1 MNKGEEMKRAVLY
14 LRVSKN
20 EQTIENQRI
29 ELERVAAAKGWKVIA
44 TFKDEGISGAFG
56 REVRAQYDLML
67 KQGVQAK
74 FDVVLAWDV
83 SRLSRSLVDL
93 VTTLDE
99 LHACGIDLYLHQQAL
114 DTTTPAGKAMF
125 QMCGVFAEF
134 ERGILSERVKAGINR
149 ARAEGKRLG
158 RPMKVTNI
166 KKMLADRTDGKSI
179 RQIAIEHGLSIGKV
193 HGTLHLLEEKN
204 SYKLANGEE
213 KLGL

>member
-1 MNKGEEMKRAVLY
+1 MKRAVLY

-44 TFKDEGISGAFG
+44 TFKDEGVSGAFG
-56 REVRAQYDLML
+56 REVRVQYDSML

-99 LHACGIDLYLHQQAL
+99 LHACGIDLYLHQQAI

-134 ERGILSERVKAGINR
+134 ERGILSERVKAGLNR
-149 ARAEGKRLG
+149 ARAEGKKLG
-158 RPMKVTNI
+158 RPMKVANI
-166 KKMLADRTDGKSI
+166 KRILEDRVHGKSI
-179 RQIAIEHGLSIGKV
+179 RQIAIEQSLSVGKV
-193 HGTLHLLEEKN
+193 HGALK
-204 SYKLANGEE
+204 SVKANNVW
-213 KLGL
+213 K

>member
-1 MNKGEEMKRAVLY
+1 MKRAVLY

-56 REVRAQYDLML
+56 REVRAQYDFML

-99 LHACGIDLYLHQQAL
+99 LHACGIDLYLHQQAI

-134 ERGILSERVKAGINR
+134 ERGILSERVKAGLNR
-149 ARAEGKRLG
+149 AREQGKLLG
-158 RPMKVTNI
+158 RPIKVVNI
-166 KKMLADRTDGKSI
+166 RKILEGRASGKTI
-179 RQIAIEHGLSIGKV
+179 RQLASEQSLSVGKV
-193 HGTLHLLEEKN
+193 HKILST
-204 SYKLANGEE
+204 AI
-213 KLGL
+213 